1 MRVQRATTEEDR
13 EAAFL
18 VRHEVFVTE
27 QGVPEDLEWDEHD
40 DESET
45 IHFVAYDDGKPV
57 GAARLRP
64 KDESGRVG
72 KVERVA
78 TLKDRREEGIG
89 AAIMDAL
96 EDAAR
101 EAGYEKLVLH
111 AQTHAEPFYLHLG
124 YETTSD
130 VFDEAGIPHVEMEK
144 RLNHNG

>member
-1 MRVQRATTEEDR
+1 MRVVEATS
-13 EAAFL
+13 EAARADAFS
-18 VRHEVFVTE
+18 VRREVFVEE

-40 DESET
+40 EAEKT
-45 IHFVAYDDGKPV
+45 RHFVAYDDTETPV

-64 KDESGRVG
+64 KDADAETG

-78 TLKDRREEGIG
+78 TLKERREEGIG
-89 AAIMDAL
+89 RALMDEL

-101 EAGYEKLVLH
+101 GEYDRLVLH
-111 AQTHAEPFYLHLG
+111 AQTHAESFYLHLG

-144 RLNHNG
+144 RLNRNQ